1 MSVLDEIIGG
11 VREDLQQRKNEVP
24 LHEIKARAQE
34 ASEPLDVIPS
44 FIGHSFNVIAE
55 IKRSSPS
62 KGELAPIADPATL
75 ALQYQ
80 SAGACAVS
88 VLTESRRFKGSLA
101 DLQVVRRAIDIP
113 ILRKEFIVDDYQ
125 IYEARAYGADIILLI
140 VAALSDDEIKNF
152 SELTHSL
159 GMRTLIEVHDEL
171 ELNRVLSL
179 YKKRGLAIDLL
190 GINARNLKT
199 LSIDSTIF
207 ESLAGYVPN
216 EIPLIAESGISS
228 IEQVIA
234 LRTAGASG
242 ILVGETLVKDGDPG
256 RTIKDFLHL
265 ANTSNFRRLS
275 P

>member
-1 MSVLDEIIGG
+1 ML
-11 VREDLQQRKNEVP
+11 
-24 LHEIKARAQE
+24 
-34 ASEPLDVIPS
+34 
-44 FIGHSFNVIAE
+44 F
-55 IKRSSPS
+55 RS
-62 KGELAPIADPATL
+62 
-75 ALQYQ
+75 
-80 SAGACAVS
+80 
-88 VLTESRRFKGSLA
+88 
-101 DLQVVRRAIDIP
+101 
-113 ILRKEFIVDDYQ
+113 
-125 IYEARAYGADIILLI
+125 ILLI

-179 YKKRGLAIDLL
+179 YNRQELPIDLL

-234 LRTAGASG
+234 LRAAGASG
-242 ILVGETLVKDGDPG
+242 ILVGETLVKDGDPE
-256 RTIKDFLHL
+256 RTIKDFLHR